1 MHAAEKIG
9 LNAYDVLN
17 EQAASIPPGSDGL
30 VINEYFQGNRT
41 PYSDSKA
48 RGTITG
54 LSLMHTQAHVYHA
67 LQEAVCYGT
76 AHNLR
81 AMTAAG
87 FDVTRMVAC
96 GGATKSRNWMQ
107 MHADVTGVP
116 ISITE
121 VGDAVVLGT
130 CMVAAVGA
138 GIYKD
143 LPEAAEHMVHEI
155 DVYEPNQEVHEEYQF
170 YVDRYCEAYPQLQPT
185 IHQIVDHESE
195 R

>member
-1 MHAAEKIG
+1 
-9 LNAYDVLN
+9 
-17 EQAASIPPGSDGL
+17 
-30 VINEYFQGNRT
+30 
-41 PYSDSKA
+41 
-48 RGTITG
+48 
-54 LSLMHTQAHVYHA
+54 
-67 LQEAVCYGT
+67 
-76 AHNLR
+76 
-81 AMTAAG
+81 
-87 FDVTRMVAC
+87 
-96 GGATKSRNWMQ
+96 MQ

-130 CMVAAVGA
+130 CMIAAVGA

-185 IHQIVDHESE
+185 IHQIVDHESK